1 MLKIPDET
9 FKGSQEFESFC
20 LEFKKRSEVMKNSTF
35 TLTTFG
41 NRSCGYFC
49 SETMLNLILRVSTAT
64 GIKVLGKVLDFAT
77 IQRKTNESKQKSD
90 FNEFCRKM
98 LPKRH
103 ELQGFNETPAFL
115 PKLI

>member
-41 NRSCGYFC
+41 NRLCGYFC

-64 GIKVLGKVLDFAT
+64 GIKF
-77 IQRKTNESKQKSD
+77 
-90 FNEFCRKM
+90 
-98 LPKRH
+98 
-103 ELQGFNETPAFL
+103 
-115 PKLI
+115 